1 MDKQFDVVGLGEA
14 MLEFNQTQAGEPRYL
29 QGFGG
34 DTSNAAIAAARAG
47 ARTAYL
53 TRVGADTFG
62 NALLDL
68 WQREGVSTASVQR
81 DESAPT
87 GIYFVTHGGL
97 GHEFSYLRAGSAA
110 SRMTPKWLNVTDGN
124 TLCAAD
130 AISSAHILHLSAI
143 SLAIS
148 PGACDTAF
156 AAMALAHAS
165 GTRVSFDSNLR
176 LKLWPLA
183 RAQACIA
190 QAVALCDIFL
200 PSLEDMVTLTGLT
213 EPQAIIDWSHARG
226 ARTVVLKLGAAGA
239 LVSDGVTRQSVAGQ
253 RVTMVDATGAGDCF
267 CGNLLARMA
276 MGDDVFTA
284 AAYANAAA
292 ALSVQGYGAVAPLPN
307 PAQVAVQLN
316 LAKFA

>member
-1 MDKQFDVVGLGEA
+1 MDKQFDVVALGEA
-14 MLEFNQTQAGEPRYL
+14 MLEFNQTQAQEPNYL

-34 DTSNAAIAAARAG
+34 DTSNATIAAARAG

-62 NALLDL
+62 NALLEL
-68 WQREGVSTASVQR
+68 WKREGVNTAAVQR
-81 DESAPT
+81 DEGAPT
-87 GIYFVTHGGL
+87 GIYFVTHGKA

-110 SRMTPKWLNVTDGN
+110 SCMTPKWLNAG
-124 TLCAAD
+124 AAD

-156 AAMALAHAS
+156 AAMDLARTS

-190 QAVALCDIFL
+190 HAVSMCDIFL

-213 EPQAIIDWSHARG
+213 EPGAIVDWSHAHG
-226 ARTVVLKLGAAGA
+226 AHMVVLKLGAEGA
-239 LVSDGVTRQSVAGQ
+239 LVSDGVRRQSVPGQ
-253 RVTMVDATGAGDCF
+253 RVNVVDATGAGDCF

-276 MGDDVFTA
+276 LGDDVFVA

-292 ALSVQGYGAVAPLPN
+292 ALSVQGYGAVAPMPSA
-307 PAQVAVQLN
+307 AQVAAQLG
-316 LAKFA
+316 LAPAA

>member
-1 MDKQFDVVGLGEA
+1 MALFMDKQFDVVALGEA
-14 MLEFNQTQAGEPRYL
+14 MLEFNQTQAQEPKYL

-62 NALLDL
+62 NALVDL
-68 WQREGVSTASVQR
+68 WQREGVSTAAVQR
-81 DESAPT
+81 DEAAPT
-87 GIYFVTHGGL
+87 GIYFVTHGKA

-110 SRMTPKWLNVTDGN
+110 SRMTPKWLSDGVTDV
-124 TLCAAD
+124 
-130 AISSAHILHLSAI
+130 ISSAHILHLSAI

-156 AAMALAHAS
+156 AAMALARTS

-176 LKLWPLA
+176 LKLWPLP

-190 QAVALCDIFL
+190 QAVSMCDVFL

-213 EPQAIIDWSHARG
+213 DPGAIVDWSHAQG
-226 ARTVVLKLGAAGA
+226 AHTVVLKLGAEGA
-239 LVSDGVTRQSVAGQ
+239 LVSDGVRRQSVSGQ
-253 RVTMVDATGAGDCF
+253 RVKVVDATGAGDCF

-276 MGDDVFTA
+276 LGDDVFVA

-307 PAQVAVQLN
+307 AAQVTAQLA
-316 LAKFA
+316 LTPSA

>member
-1 MDKQFDVVGLGEA
+1 MDKQFDVVALGEA
-14 MLEFNQTQAGEPRYL
+14 MLEFNQTQAQEPNYL

-34 DTSNAAIAAARAG
+34 DTSNATIAAARAG

-62 NALLDL
+62 NALLEL
-68 WQREGVSTASVQR
+68 WKREGVNTAAVQR
-81 DESAPT
+81 DEGAPT
-87 GIYFVTHGGL
+87 GIYFVTHGKA

-110 SRMTPKWLNVTDGN
+110 SCMTPKWLDAGAT
-124 TLCAAD
+124 D

-156 AAMALAHAS
+156 AAMDLARTS

-190 QAVALCDIFL
+190 HAVSMCDIFL

-213 EPQAIIDWSHARG
+213 EPGAIVDWSHAHG
-226 ARTVVLKLGAAGA
+226 AHMVVLKLGAEGA
-239 LVSDGVTRQSVAGQ
+239 LVSDGVRRQSVPGQ
-253 RVTMVDATGAGDCF
+253 RVNVVDATGAGDCF

-276 MGDDVFTA
+276 LGDDVFVA

-292 ALSVQGYGAVAPLPN
+292 ALSVQGYGAVAPMPSA
-307 PAQVAVQLN
+307 AQVAAQLG
-316 LAKFA
+316 LAPVA